1 MQRLAMSI
9 LWPTFLMSGVLE
21 ALIFVVVDPEDLH
34 WFDGPMLGWSTNAVY
49 TVTFLIIWTVMVTS
63 GVLTALLL
71 RTADEIN
78 DLGR

>member
-9 LWPTFLMSGVLE
+9 LWPTFLMAGVLE

-34 WFDGPMLGWSTNAVY
+34 WFDGPALGWSTNAVY

-71 RTADEIN
+71 RTADEVN
-78 DLGR
+78 ELGR

>member
-9 LWPTFLMSGVLE
+9 LWPTCLMSGVLE